1 HSLLCL
7 KGAVYASL
15 NCCHFYQ
22 CPAQCV
28 EDSPTCGCGLLREI
42 AYKRK
47 KKLNGVNIPNAA
59 ILAAYLVFVSLCVS
73 VRTDWWEAAR
83 YDGTG
88 SAMPVEDPEV

>member
-1 HSLLCL
+1 MAP
-7 KGAVYASL
+7 AVRTVDTVSEFTS
-15 NCCHFYQ
+15 C
-22 CPAQCV
+22 
-28 EDSPTCGCGLLREI
+28 I